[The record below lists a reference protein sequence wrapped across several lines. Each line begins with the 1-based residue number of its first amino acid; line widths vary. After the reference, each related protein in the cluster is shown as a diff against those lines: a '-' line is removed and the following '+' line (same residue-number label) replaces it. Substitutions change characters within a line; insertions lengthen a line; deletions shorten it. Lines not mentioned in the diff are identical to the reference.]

1 MAQLL
6 EVTDTAKERIRALI
20 SSRGKPTLGIRVGIK
35 TRGCSGLAYK
45 IEFADT
51 PVQGDEKITL
61 DDLNLFID
69 SKSILFMIGSVMDY
83 VDDKVQSGFVF
94 TNPNQKGSCGCGES
108 FYV

>member
-1 MAQLL
+1 MRELL
-6 EVTDTAKERIRALI
+6 QVTDAARERIWELI
-20 SSRGKPTLGIRVGIK
+20 SSRNKPTAGIRVGIK

-45 IEFADT
+45 IEFADEIIK
-51 PVQGDEKITL
+51 GDEKII
-61 DDLNLFID
+61 LNDVMLLID
-69 SKSILFMIGSVMDY
+69 SKSILFMVGSVMDY

>member
-1 MAQLL
+1 MKPLL
-6 EVTDTAKERIRALI
+6 EVTQAAENRIAELI
-20 SSRGKPTLGIRVGIK
+20 ASRNKPTLGIRLGIK

-45 IEFADT
+45 IEFADEIFK
-51 PVQGDEKITL
+51 GDEKIVL
-61 DDLNLFID
+61 NDLVLLID
-69 SKSILFMIGSVMDY
+69 SKAILFMIGSVMDY